1 MSNWL
6 DQMGISILKNQEN
19 AQEILEKFV
28 ETARPSSVFAPPLTA
43 GEYTVITASE
53 VYAGLG
59 IGFGGGGGSGPANEE
74 VAEVTEVTETPSGD
88 QPSVDEVIVE
98 EELPAGSGVGYGGG
112 GGGVTLG
119 RPVAAITIGPD
130 GVTVEPIVDATKIAI
145 AMFTTIGAMALM
157 FARMSQLSKK

>member
-1 MSNWL
+1 MSDWL
-6 DQMGISILKNQEN
+6 DKMGISILKNQEN
-19 AQEILEKFV
+19 SQQILEKFV

-59 IGFGGGGGSGPANEE
+59 IGFGGGGGSGPADAEE
-74 VAEVTEVTETPSGD
+74 PAGD
-88 QPSVDEVIVE
+88 QPPAEQPAANED
-98 EELPAGSGVGYGGG
+98 LPPGSGVGYGGG

-130 GVTVEPIVDATKIAI
+130 GVSVEPIVDATKIAI
-145 AMFTTIGAMALM
+145 AFFTTIGAMALM
-157 FARMSQLSKK
+157 FSRMMKMSQK